1 MLFVTFLKFSLE
13 SNRITKRIRRLS
25 SMREKFTA
33 LITHVKSTN
42 EGPDERTTSTS
53 TCRSL
58 SSNGTSLE
66 EPRSVRFGC
75 VEIREYG
82 RLLVDHPECRD
93 GLGLGLDWQHSR
105 KITKLSVDCFE
116 TVQRQKGR
124 REGRIEQ
131 LCTYDRKVL
140 LRDIGG
146 YSEMVLWEVF
156 CTKFKE

>member
-1 MLFVTFLKFSLE
+1 
-13 SNRITKRIRRLS
+13 
-25 SMREKFTA
+25 MREKLKVFTKY
-33 LITHVKSTN
+33 LKFPN

-53 TCRSL
+53 TYRSL
-58 SSNGTSLE
+58 LCKGISLE

-93 GLGLGLDWQHSR
+93 GLGLGLDWKHSR
-105 KITKLSVDCFE
+105 KVTKLSIECFE

-124 REGRIEQ
+124 RKGRIEQ
-131 LCTYDRKVL
+131 LCTYDKKVL

-156 CTKFKE
+156 CKKFRE